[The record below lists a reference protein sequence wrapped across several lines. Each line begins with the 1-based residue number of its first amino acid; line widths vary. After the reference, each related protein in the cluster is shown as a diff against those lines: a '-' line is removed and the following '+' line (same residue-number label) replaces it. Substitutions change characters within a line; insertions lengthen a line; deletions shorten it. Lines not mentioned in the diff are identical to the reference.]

1 MLNRR
6 QLLRRGAAVGLLVA
20 APAGLIV
27 AGRPSRAEAAT
38 APFTVPLAVPKR
50 LRPTRLPGHDLY
62 RLQTREGDA
71 TILPG
76 TRTRIRGFNG
86 VLAPLIVA
94 HRDRPVLVE
103 LSNELAD
110 PFALHLHGGH
120 VPVRSDGHPKDQI
133 QPGGRRSYYYPNTQR
148 ASTLWMHDH
157 THHAHAENIY
167 RGLSATY
174 LLTDRFEE
182 ALPLPKGQYDVV
194 LQLRDAKFDDNGA
207 FVYDMH
213 KPEDRP
219 TILVNGRPKPY
230 FEVAARKYRLRL
242 VNTANERGFFLR
254 LNDGTQGGAELV
266 QIATDGGL
274 LPAPAPTGA
283 LALWPGERNEIVVDF
298 SRYPVGTKLVLE
310 NLAAFE
316 GETPEVMRFDVVR
329 TAPDASSVPATLR
342 PVPDLG
348 TAQVRREFHVAFDP
362 ASGQHL
368 INGKPFD
375 INRIDIRPRLDVTE
389 VWTIRNS
396 DTLGIPHS
404 LHPHL
409 EHFRVVSRD
418 GRAPAPGEAGLK
430 DTITVMAG
438 QSAEIMLRF
447 TDYTGP
453 YMYHCHM
460 LGHQMMGMMGQMEIV
475 K

>member
-6 QLLRRGAAVGLLVA
+6 QLLRRGAAAGLLVA

-27 AGRPSRAEAAT
+27 GGRPGSAEAAT
-38 APFTVPLAVPKR
+38 AAFTVPLAVPR
-50 LRPTRLPGHDLY
+50 PLRPARRAGRDLY
-62 RLQTREGDA
+62 RLVTQEGEA
-71 TILPG
+71 AILPG
-76 TRTRIRGFNG
+76 ARTRIRGFG
-86 VLAPLIVA
+86 GTLAPLIVA
-94 HRDRPVLVE
+94 HRDRPVVVE
-103 LSNELAD
+103 LGNRLAE

-120 VPVRSDGHPKDQI
+120 VPVHSDGHPKDQI
-133 QPGGRRSYYYPNTQR
+133 EPGGRRTYCYPNAQR
-148 ASTLWMHDH
+148 AMTLWMHDH

-167 RGLSATY
+167 RGLAATY

-182 ALPLPKGQYDVV
+182 QLPLPKGQYDVV
-194 LQLRDAKFDDNGA
+194 LQLRDAKFDENNA
-207 FVYDMH
+207 LVYDMH
-213 KPEDRP
+213 RPEDRP
-219 TILVNGRPKPY
+219 TILVNARPRPY

-254 LNDGTQGGAELV
+254 LSDGTQAGAELV
-266 QIATDGGL
+266 QIAADGGL

-283 LALWPGERNEIVVDF
+283 LALWPGERNEVVVDF
-298 SRYPVGTKLVLE
+298 SRYPVGTELVLE

-329 TAPDASSVPATLR
+329 TAPDPSSVPAALR
-342 PVPDLG
+342 PAPDLG
-348 TAQVRREFHVAFDP
+348 TPAVRRDFHLAFDP

-375 INRIDIRPRLDVTE
+375 ISRVDIRPRLNVTE

-409 EHFRVVSRD
+409 EQFRVLSRD
-418 GRAPAPGEAGLK
+418 GRPPAPGEAGLK

-438 QSAEIMLRF
+438 QSAEIALRF

-475 K
+475 R

>member
-1 MLNRR
+1 VLNRR
-6 QLLRRGAAVGLLVA
+6 QLLRGGAAAGLLVA

-27 AGRPSRAEAAT
+27 GGRPGRAVAAT
-38 APFTVPLAVPKR
+38 APFTVPLAVPKP
-50 LRPTRLPGHDLY
+50 LRPTRLAGHDLY
-62 RLQTREGDA
+62 RLATREADV

-76 TRTRIRGFNG
+76 TRTMIRGFG
-86 VLAPLIVA
+86 GALAPLIVA
-94 HRDRPVLVE
+94 RRDRPVVVE

-133 QPGGRRSYYYPNTQR
+133 GPGGRRSYYYPNTQR
-148 ASTLWMHDH
+148 ASTLWLHDH

-167 RGLSATY
+167 RGLAATY
-174 LLTDRFEE
+174 LLTDGFEE
-182 ALPLPKGQYDVV
+182 RLPLPKGQYDVV

-254 LNDGTQGGAELV
+254 LNDGTQAGAELV

-274 LPAPAPTGA
+274 LPAPAPAGA
-283 LALWPGERNEIVVDF
+283 LGLWPGERNEIVVDF

-310 NLAAFE
+310 NLASFE

-329 TAPDASSVPATLR
+329 TASDPSSVPAALR

-348 TAQVRREFHVAFDP
+348 TAKVRREFHLAFDP
-362 ASGQHL
+362 ASGEHL

-404 LHPHL
+404 IHPHL
-409 EHFRVVSRD
+409 EQFRVLSRD
-418 GRAPAPGEAGLK
+418 GHAPGPEEAGLK